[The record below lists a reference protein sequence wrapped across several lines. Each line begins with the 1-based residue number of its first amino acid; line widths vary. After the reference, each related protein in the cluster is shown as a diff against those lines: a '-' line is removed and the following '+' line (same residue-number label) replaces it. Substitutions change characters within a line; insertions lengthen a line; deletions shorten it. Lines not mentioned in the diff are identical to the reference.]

1 MANINVDTT
10 KMRECGEDI
19 MELSNELGENFEQ
32 LFTRLANMPAKTFEW
47 VGSSANNFAITTNIE
62 KSDYVKLK
70 NNIYMLGKHLVESA
84 DSLDE
89 TIKKSRY
96 SD

>member
-1 MANINVDTT
+1 MANLNVDTT

-32 LFTRLANMPAKTFEW
+32 LFTRLANIPAKTYEW
-47 VGSSANNFAITTNIE
+47 VGNSANTFAMKANIE
-62 KSDYVKLK
+62 KSNYVKLK
-70 NNIYMLGKHLVESA
+70 NDIYRFGKHLVESA
-84 DSLDE
+84 DSIEE